1 MVSEAGEKTK
11 MDLYIEKEVM
21 SKKPVSTLKE
31 YSFRREVWKEIV
43 IKLTSFVNLLCPFL

>member
-1 MVSEAGEKTK
+1 MVSEAGEKSK

-43 IKLTSFVNLLCPFL
+43 MKLTSLVNLLCPFL